1 MTQLLAAPRLLF
13 TVLAASLIACGGEG
27 ATTPT
32 IPSESAGIAGRIT
45 SVVALGNYA
54 GTIRVEAEPT
64 NPSAGAKA
72 MVTVVNASTILTVDR
87 KEGDFRNL
95 STGQWVRVWFSGAV
109 ALSYPVQGT
118 AATVVIDSLG
128 SSVNK

>member
-1 MTQLLAAPRLLF
+1 MPASSRLLF
-13 TVLAASLIACGGEG
+13 AVLAASLIACGGDG
-27 ATTPT
+27 TTTPT
-32 IPSESAGIAGRIT
+32 VPTESAGIAGRIT

-64 NPSAGAKA
+64 SPTSGAKA
-72 MVTVVNASTILTVDR
+72 MVTVVNASTILTLDR
-87 KEGDFRNL
+87 KEGDFRSL

-118 AATVVIDSLG
+118 AATVVIDSAG
-128 SSVNK
+128 TSVNK